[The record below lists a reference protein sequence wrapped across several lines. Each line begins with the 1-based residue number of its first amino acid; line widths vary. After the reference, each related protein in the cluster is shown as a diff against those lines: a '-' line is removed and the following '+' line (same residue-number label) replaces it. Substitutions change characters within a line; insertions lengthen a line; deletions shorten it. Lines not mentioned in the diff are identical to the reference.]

1 MKGQGKDL
9 EDSSGGGGK
18 QGLSHDLSRDV
29 SLSVQFYLVM
39 KGQGKDPEDPSG
51 GGGKQ
56 GLSHD
61 LSRDVSLYVQFYLVM
76 KGQGK
81 DLEDPSGGGGGAKA
95 FQKKFNKPALNRYCT
110 RIS

>member
-9 EDSSGGGGK
+9 

-29 SLSVQFYLVM
+29 SLC
-39 KGQGKDPEDPSG
+39 
-51 GGGKQ
+51 
-56 GLSHD
+56 
-61 LSRDVSLYVQFYLVM
+61 VQFYLVM

-110 RIS
+110 TIFSNNLKSCRIV